1 MVDGRAWYAVSLGAN
16 FTRAFKKRAKL
27 PGDIEED
34 VFEDSKIK
42 LFADT
47 TDGFIGMT
55 VYNSLINSFQMFV
68 EQVAES
74 FSYNPAI
81 VRMPVK
87 IEQLVYGTFNFN
99 AGYDVLNNL
108 SPSCVVAIIYTTPLI
123 LAAMLIVLERKG
135 GTIERTFVSGA
146 TSLEILLSHLL
157 SMMIILIF
165 QVALL
170 MIVTFMIFEIRLLGS
185 ALETFMLIYLCGMV
199 GMLIGLLVSCISP
212 NPTVAIV
219 SCNISFSHVL
229 IVLISSVIIV
239 WHDLSNLDDVRCLL
253 AT

>member
-1 MVDGRAWYAVSLGAN
+1 MKDGRAWYALSMGAN
-16 FTRAFKKRAKL
+16 FTRAYKKRAGRPSDL
-27 PGDIEED
+27 EDD
-34 VFEDSKIK
+34 VFEQSKIK
-42 LFADT
+42 MFADT

-55 VYNSLINSFQMFV
+55 VHNSLLNSYNMFV

-74 FSYNPAI
+74 FHYNPAS

-87 IEQLVYGTFNFN
+87 IEQLVYGRFDFN
-99 AGYDVLNNL
+99 AGYDVINNL

-135 GTIERTFVSGA
+135 GTIERTIVSGA

-157 SMMIILIF
+157 SMMVILVF

-185 ALETFMLIYLCGMV
+185 ALETFLLIYLCGLV
-199 GMLIGLLVSCISP
+199 GMLIGLLISCISP

-219 SCNISFSHVL
+219 SSASIPLRSLCS
-229 IVLISSVIIV
+229 
-239 WHDLSNLDDVRCLL
+239 
-253 AT
+253 